1 MLWNGESGSTAS
13 VSAAYEHEHF
23 SPSHSLDRMRSRIT
37 GMPRHICVDMCEYLD
52 HRLTNTCG
60 QSGKSGSSPQ
70 MAEPA
75 ARGSRPHTRSAHTGA
90 ADGRAVGRSVDDAVT
105 DDRPSVAP
113 ARVGTFPPL
122 MRPRYVPEREY
133 TFEPET

>member
-1 MLWNGESGSTAS
+1 MLWSGESGSTAS

-60 QSGKSGSSPQ
+60 QSGNSGSSPQ

-75 ARGSRPHTRSAHTGA
+75 ARAA
-90 ADGRAVGRSVDDAVT
+90 ADPIRGALTLG
-105 DDRPSVAP
+105 
-113 ARVGTFPPL
+113 PL
-122 MRPRYVPEREY
+122 MDALTVDR
-133 TFEPET
+133 